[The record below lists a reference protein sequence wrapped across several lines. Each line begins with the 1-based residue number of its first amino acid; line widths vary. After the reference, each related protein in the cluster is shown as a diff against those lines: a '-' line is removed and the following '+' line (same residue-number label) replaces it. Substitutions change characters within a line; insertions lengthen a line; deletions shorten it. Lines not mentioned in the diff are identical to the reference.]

1 MIKMVDRYKNR
12 NGVLSDVPVDS
23 SFDMDNIFGNDS
35 SNPNDAVKEIFT
47 SKNVKVKSDLSSSQ
61 ISKISRAYYLAKILK
76 MPELESLLDEFVTL
90 RISKDRKSRS
100 EFVEGLK
107 AKLDANVLS
116 GGLRQQFGK

>member
-1 MIKMVDRYKNR
+1 MTKFSNK
-12 NGVLSDVPVDS
+12 NGVLQDVPVDQ
-23 SFDMDNIFGNDS
+23 SFDMDNIFGNDNN
-35 SNPNDAVKEIFT
+35 NPNDAVKEIFT

-61 ISKISRAYYLAKILK
+61 ISKISRAYYLAKILD
-76 MPELESLLDEFVTL
+76 MRELESLLDEFVTL

-107 AKLDANVLS
+107 AKIDNSVLT